1 MAKVALLYV
10 RRDNCGAE
18 NVGTQWK
25 NWVYELSLQN
35 KVHWPRTE
43 KPFCGH

>member
-18 NVGTQWK
+18 SMWALNGK
-25 NWVYELSLQN
+25 
-35 KVHWPRTE
+35 TE
-43 KPFCGH
+43 SMN